1 MSVSK
6 TFSDAKFSRGV
17 AGYNIKEVDAFLH
30 TAAAE
35 TAELESKLA
44 TLQAK
49 LAAYDAE
56 KEKIAQEKA
65 AADELLRL
73 AEAKAKKL
81 LSEAQSAA
89 RACERAAE
97 IEAENLR
104 TSAESKAQT
113 RLHAAQVQADGVIAD
128 AEAAAKEKI
137 EEAEETAA
145 RILAAA
151 DGRGRQ
157 MIAAAEKKTAEE
169 TDRYAAIVAAGR
181 EYTASVAE
189 LTENLR
195 KNLAAL
201 NDRTKPHLDAAIA
214 ARPQPAAAP
223 QTVETAV
230 AETKTAPLD
239 VPMPEGRTAAE
250 RPEGQRRARRGVSPT
265 DGETETVGTESA
277 GEETAVRDFSFAGG
291 RLLDGDLPKRE
302 PGVKPYGTVNVTYDD
317 TDNGFADVE
326 KIIAAGK
333 QGRKNPTGFAGK

>member
-1 MSVSK
+1 MSVSERL
-6 TFSDAKFSRGV
+6 SDARFSRGV

-30 TAAAE
+30 TAATE
-35 TAELESKLA
+35 TAEMESKLA

-56 KEKIAQEKA
+56 REKIAQEKA

-89 RACERAAE
+89 RACERAAQ

-104 TSAESKAQT
+104 ASAESKAQN

-137 EEAEETAA
+137 EEAESTAA
-145 RILAAA
+145 RVLAAA

-157 MIAAAEKKTAEE
+157 MIAAAEQQTAEE

-181 EYTASVAE
+181 DYTASVAE

-214 ARPQPAAAP
+214 ARPQPATAP
-223 QTVETAV
+223 QATETVA
-230 AETKTAPLD
+230 AQTKSASLD
-239 VPMPEGRTAAE
+239 VPLPAGKPVSD
-250 RPEGQRRARRGVSPT
+250 RPEGQRHARRGVSPAPEAPGT
-265 DGETETVGTESA
+265 GSADGESE
-277 GEETAVRDFSFAGG
+277 VRDFSFAGG
-291 RLLDGDLPKRE
+291 RLLDGDRPKSDSS
-302 PGVKPYGTVNVTYDD
+302 VSPYGAVNVTYAD

-326 KIIAAGK
+326 RIIAAGR
-333 QGRKNPTGFAGK
+333 QGRKNPTDFADK

>member
-104 TSAESKAQT
+104 TSAESKAQN

-214 ARPQPAAAP
+214 ARPHPAETAAAP
-223 QTVETAV
+223 GSKE
-230 AETKTAPLD
+230 APLD

-265 DGETETVGTESA
+265 DGETETAGTESA

-291 RLLDGDLPKRE
+291 RLLDGDQPKSE